1 MRLTPTQINLRSSA
15 PKSTEMDLLT
25 TIRTRILR
33 ILLYSSTIIG
43 SFLFF
48 FQASVSLRAGDV
60 VQLVVYGVVYA
71 WVLFITFATKLSY
84 SIRVYSLLFIIYILA
99 LFTLL
104 QSGLTGTGL
113 VYFISFN
120 ILMFAFTSRQ
130 SGTVGIFLSAFT
142 VAAVAFLMLNH
153 IVATP
158 SLVNQSSSSSVTNW
172 LLDGFTYL
180 MLTLASTSAVSVLL
194 FGLQGT
200 VKQQEKLANDLKI
213 GQAELEERILE
224 RTNELEHRA
233 TLLEIA
239 TNVSRAIAQL
249 KEPQIL
255 LQTTVDLLR
264 TEFNFYYAAVFL
276 LDEKMEYAV
285 LKAGTG
291 DQGQA
296 MIAKNHRLR
305 SGEEGIVGY
314 VVSRGEP
321 RIALDVGK
329 DAVHFKNPYL
339 PDTRSEMALPII
351 VQGKVLGALDVQSI
365 QEAAFKE
372 EDIRILQT
380 VADQVGSML
389 TLNQRISQL
398 DYRINELEAGIQRTT
413 GENWGV
419 FLASQEKSLQYTI
432 KDGTIKNESKMN
444 PEMEKAFR
452 TGSTVVTQSA
462 NIERQKTMVAVPIK
476 LRDQTLGVVNIALNT
491 KLPPNELVELV
502 EATSSRMALALENA
516 RLLEQIQ
523 NRAEQ
528 TQMVSEITARVRATS
543 EIDEILRTT
552 ALEIGKNLGISE
564 VRIQL
569 TPEDQA

>member
-491 KLPPNELVELV
+491 KLPSNELVELV

>member
-1 MRLTPTQINLRSSA
+1 MRLNPFQTSLRSGASQS
-15 PKSTEMDLLT
+15 KEMDLLT
-25 TIRTRILR
+25 SIRTRILR

-48 FQASVSLRAGDV
+48 FQASVSLRAGDI
-60 VQLVVYGVVYA
+60 VQLIVYGVVYA
-71 WVLFITFATKLSY
+71 WVLFISFATRLSY
-84 SIRVYSLLFIIYILA
+84 SIRVYSILFIIYVLS

-113 VYFISFN
+113 VYFIAFN
-120 ILMFAFTSRQ
+120 ILISAFTSRR
-130 SGTVGIFLSAFT
+130 SGIFGIILSSLT
-142 VAAVAFLMLNH
+142 VAVVAFLMLNH
-153 IVATP
+153 VIATP
-158 SLVNQSSSSSVTNW
+158 ALANQSSSSSLTNW
-172 LLDGFTYL
+172 LLDGFTFL
-180 MLTLASTSAVSVLL
+180 MLSLASTTAVTILL

-200 VKQQEKLANDLKI
+200 VKQQEKLADDLKL
-213 GQAELEERILE
+213 GQAQLEERILE

-239 TNVSRAIAQL
+239 TNVSRAIARL
-249 KEPQIL
+249 KEPQSL
-255 LQTTVDLLR
+255 LQTTVDLVR
-264 TEFNFYYAAVFL
+264 TEFNFYYAAIFL
-276 LDEKMEYAV
+276 LDEKKEYAV

-291 DQGQA
+291 EQGLA
-296 MIAKNHRLR
+296 MLAKNHRLR

-351 VQGKVLGALDVQSI
+351 VQGVVLGALDVQSI
-365 QEAAFKE
+365 QESAFKE

-380 VADQVGSML
+380 VADQVGSVL
-389 TLNQRISQL
+389 TLNQHITLLEDRVG
-398 DYRINELEAGIQRTT
+398 ELEAGIQRTT
-413 GENWGV
+413 GENWRL
-419 FLASQEKSLQYTI
+419 FLASQKQVLQYTY
-432 KDGTIKNESKMN
+432 KDGAIKNKSQMN
-444 PEMEKAFR
+444 PEMEKALQ
-452 TGSTVVTQSA
+452 TGSTVVTPSV
-462 NIERQKTMVAVPIK
+462 NVEKQKSVVAVPIK
-476 LRDQTLGVVNIALNT
+476 LRDQTLGVVNIALNAN
-491 KLPPNELVELV
+491 LPPKELVELV
-502 EATSSRMALALENA
+502 ETTSSRMALALENA

>member
-1 MRLTPTQINLRSSA
+1 MRLSPFQTNLQSNA
-15 PKSTEMDLLT
+15 PQSKDMDLLT
-25 TIRTRILR
+25 SIRTRILR

-48 FQASVSLRAGDV
+48 FQASVSLRAGDIT
-60 VQLVVYGVVYA
+60 QLIVYGVVYA
-71 WVLFITFATKLSY
+71 WVLFIAFVTKLSY
-84 SIRVYSLLFIIYILA
+84 AIRVYGLLLIIYVLS

-113 VYFISFN
+113 VYFIAFN
-120 ILMFAFTSRQ
+120 ILMSAFTSRR
-130 SGTVGIFLSAFT
+130 SGLIGIILSALT
-142 VAAVAFLMLNH
+142 VAVVGFLMLNH
-153 IVATP
+153 IIPTP
-158 SLVNQSSSSSVTNW
+158 SIVNQSSSSSLTNW
-172 LLDGFTYL
+172 LLDGFTFL
-180 MLTLASTSAVSVLL
+180 MLSLASTTAVSILL

-200 VKQQEKLANDLKI
+200 VKQQEKLAEDLKI
-213 GQAELEERILE
+213 GQTQLEERIQE
-224 RTNELEHRA
+224 RTTELEHRA
-233 TLLEIA
+233 TLLEVA
-239 TNVSRAIAQL
+239 TNVSRAIARL

-255 LQTTVDLLR
+255 LQTTVDLVR
-264 TEFNFYYAAVFL
+264 TEFNFYYAAIFL
-276 LDEKMEYAV
+276 LDEKKEYAV

-296 MIAKNHRLR
+296 MLAKNHRLR

-351 VQGKVLGALDVQSI
+351 AQGIVIGALDVQSI

-380 VADQVGSML
+380 VADQVGSVL
-389 TLNQRISQL
+389 TLNQRISFL
-398 DYRINELEAGIQRTT
+398 EDHVSELESGIQRTT
-413 GENWGV
+413 GENWRL
-419 FLASQEKSLQYTI
+419 FLASQKQAMQYTY
-432 KDGTIKNESKMN
+432 KDGVIKNKSQMN
-444 PEMEKAFR
+444 PEMEKAIQ
-452 TGSTVVTQSA
+452 TGDTVVTPTVNVDRHKS
-462 NIERQKTMVAVPIK
+462 IVAVPIK
-476 LRDQTLGVVNIALNT
+476 LRGQTLGVVNIAMNT
-491 KLPPNELVELV
+491 NIPPKELIELVET
-502 EATSSRMALALENA
+502 TSSRMALALENA

>member
-1 MRLTPTQINLRSSA
+1 
-15 PKSTEMDLLT
+15 MDLLT
-25 TIRTRILR
+25 SIRTRILR

-48 FQASVSLRAGDV
+48 FQASISLRAGDI
-60 VQLVVYGVVYA
+60 VQLIVYGVVYA
-71 WVLFITFATKLSY
+71 WVLFIAFVTNLSY
-84 SIRVYSLLFIIYILA
+84 AIRVYSLLLIIYVLS

-113 VYFISFN
+113 VYFIAFN
-120 ILMFAFTSRQ
+120 ILMSAFTSRR
-130 SGTVGIFLSAFT
+130 SGLIGVILSALT
-142 VAAVAFLMLNH
+142 VAVVGFLMLNQ
-153 IVATP
+153 IIPTP
-158 SLVNQSSSSSVTNW
+158 SIVNQSSSTSLNNW
-172 LLDGFTYL
+172 LLDGFTFL
-180 MLTLASTSAVSVLL
+180 MLSLASTTAVSILL

-200 VKQQEKLANDLKI
+200 VKQQEKLAEDLKV
-213 GQAELEERILE
+213 GQAQLEERIQE
-224 RTNELEHRA
+224 RTTELEHRA
-233 TLLEIA
+233 TLLEVA
-239 TNVSRAIAQL
+239 TNVSRTIARL
-249 KEPQIL
+249 KEPQTL
-255 LQTTVDLLR
+255 LQTTVDLVR
-264 TEFNFYYAAVFL
+264 TEFNFYYAAIFL
-276 LDEKMEYAV
+276 LDEKKEYAV

-296 MIAKNHRLR
+296 MLTKNHRLR
-305 SGEEGIVGY
+305 SGEEGIVGF

-351 VQGKVLGALDVQSI
+351 AQGIVIGALDVQSI

-380 VADQVGSML
+380 VADQVGSVL
-389 TLNQRISQL
+389 TLNQRISSL
-398 DYRINELEAGIQRTT
+398 EDHVGELEAGIQHTT
-413 GENWGV
+413 GENWRL
-419 FLASQEKSLQYTI
+419 FLANQKQAMQYTY
-432 KDGTIKNESKMN
+432 KDGVIKNKSQLN
-444 PEMEKAFR
+444 PEMEKAIQ
-452 TGSTVVTQSA
+452 TGNTVVTPTVNVDRHKS
-462 NIERQKTMVAVPIK
+462 IVAVPIK
-476 LRDQTLGVVNIALNT
+476 LRDQTLGVVNIAMNT
-491 KLPPNELVELV
+491 NIPPKELIELVET
-502 EATSSRMALALENA
+502 TSSRMALALENA